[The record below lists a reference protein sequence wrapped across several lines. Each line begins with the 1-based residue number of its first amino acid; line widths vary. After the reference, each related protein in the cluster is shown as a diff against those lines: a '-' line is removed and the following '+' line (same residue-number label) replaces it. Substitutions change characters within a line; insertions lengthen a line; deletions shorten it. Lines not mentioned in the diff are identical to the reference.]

1 MNFALIG
8 NVRTYAQMKNLKFAA
23 NYRMKTG
30 QSLVRPNGTL
40 NFNFAAQ
47 ERSSFVDQMMKSKQS
62 GDEVSRK
69 RLAAIKRKLMSG
81 KKLSNEEMGFL
92 LKNDSKL
99 YNKAKKVEEAREELK
114 SALSQA
120 KTKEDARKAVLHAKM
135 KASAI
140 CSMELDAA
148 KQAGGAMSSGGAVAV
163 GGYEAS
169 GDVGGLIAPSPSGA
183 ENVSSPENVSQ
194 TENNFSVPIPSV
206 QSNSDQIGAE
216 QKFFDPKA
224 NGINGAQSKE
234 EKDTPEDILEKY
246 IMIIRALE
254 DEWRTFSKSK
264 QYRDLPEGDEN
275 SSLIDWRKDEVIS
288 KYRAAMV
295 AKN

>member
-1 MNFALIG
+1 MDFALIG
-8 NVRTYAQMKNLKFAA
+8 NVQTYAQMKNLKFAA
-23 NYRMKTG
+23 SYRMKTG
-30 QSLVRPNGTL
+30 QSLVRSNGTL

-47 ERSSFVDQMMKSKQS
+47 ERSSFVNQMMTSKASGEQS
-62 GDEVSRK
+62 NRK
-69 RLAAIKRKLMSG
+69 RLAAIKRKLMNG

-120 KTKEDARKAVLHAKM
+120 KTKEEARKAVLNAKM

-148 KQAGGAMSSGGAVAV
+148 QKAGGGGAMPAVD
-163 GGYEAS
+163 GYEAS
-169 GDVGGLIAPSPSGA
+169 GDVGGLVAPSPNPSGA
-183 ENVSSPENVSQ
+183 ENVSSAENVSAGA
-194 TENNFSVPIPSV
+194 ENNFSAHNISE
-206 QSNSDQIGAE
+206 AE
-216 QKFFDPKA
+216 NNFSE
-224 NGINGAQSKE
+224 GVSGAQSTK
-234 EKDTPEDILEKY
+234 EKDSPNDILEKY

-264 QYRDLPEGDEN
+264 QYRELPDGNDD
-275 SSLIDWRKDEVIS
+275 SIIDWRKDEVIL
-288 KYRAAMV
+288 KYRAAMS

>member
-148 KQAGGAMSSGGAVAV
+148 KQAGGAISSGGGAVAV

-169 GDVGGLIAPSPSGA
+169 GDVGGLSTQSVPSETVADQNFSVGTGSDPKNISDQNFVA
-183 ENVSSPENVSQ
+183 Q
-194 TENNFSVPIPSV
+194 NNFS
-206 QSNSDQIGAE
+206 DQN
-216 QKFFDPKA
+216 FSDPKA

-264 QYRDLPEGDEN
+264 QYRELPEGDEN

>member
-1 MNFALIG
+1 MDFALIG

-23 NYRMKTG
+23 SYRMKTG
-30 QSLVRPNGTL
+30 QSLVRSNGTL

-47 ERSSFVDQMMKSKQS
+47 ERSSFVNQMMTSKAS
-62 GDEVSRK
+62 GEEINRK
-69 RLAAIKRKLMSG
+69 RLAAIKRKLMNG

-120 KTKEDARKAVLHAKM
+120 KTKEEARKAVLNAKM

-148 KQAGGAMSSGGAVAV
+148 QKAGGGGAMPAI

-169 GDVGGLIAPSPSGA
+169 GEVGGLIAPSPSGA
-183 ENVSSPENVSQ
+183 EDVSAGA
-194 TENNFSVPIPSV
+194 ENNFSAQNISE
-206 QSNSDQIGAE
+206 AE
-216 QKFFDPKA
+216 NNFSE
-224 NGINGAQSKE
+224 GLNGAQSTK
-234 EKDTPEDILEKY
+234 EKDSPNDILEKF
-246 IMIIRALE
+246 IMIVRALD

-264 QYRDLPEGDEN
+264 QYRELPEGADDDP
-275 SSLIDWRKDEVIS
+275 SIDWRKFDVIS
-288 KYRAAMV
+288 KYRAAMS